1 MNNITIPWHHEIFQ
15 MDSVLNSD
23 DSFGIPMSFEI
34 ESDGLIGQGGNA
46 IVYRCRDM
54 DSGEDYAIKIQMA
67 VGDNREKRFKREIHL
82 LQTSNHAQLMSCV
95 SSGIIMLR
103 KMKRDNQIPH
113 EFVIMTLA
121 EQNLNDLVHHQ
132 DEGTPFPFEVLAGQ
146 FRGLSEALAVL
157 HESAIHRDIKPENI
171 LIRGDMWMLADFG
184 LCKFLAP
191 DEHDVDIT
199 LDNEK
204 VGPKYWMSPESMNRV
219 IGNNDEITKAS
230 DVFQLASVFWFAATK
245 RHPTGIVKVSDW
257 RGPHEIFEVLES
269 ALSHDPHSRPQD
281 GREFHERIK
290 NAIF

>member
-1 MNNITIPWHHEIFQ
+1 MNEIVFQWRHETFR
-15 MDSVLNSD
+15 MDSLIDSD
-23 DSFGIPMSFEI
+23 DLAGMPMSFEI

-46 IVYRCRDM
+46 VVYRCRDV

-67 VGDNREKRFKREIHL
+67 AGDNREKRFRREIHL
-82 LQTSNHAQLMSCV
+82 LQKSNHAQLMSCV

-103 KMKRDNQIPH
+103 KKKEAKIPH
-113 EFVIMTLA
+113 EFVIMPLA
-121 EQNLNDLVHHQ
+121 EQNLNDLVQHQ
-132 DEGTPFPFEVLAGQ
+132 DEGNLFPFEVLAGQ

-184 LCKFLAP
+184 LCKFLASE
-191 DEHDVDIT
+191 EHDVDIT

-204 VGPKYWMSPESMNRV
+204 VGPKYWMSPESMNRM

-230 DVFQLASVFWFAATK
+230 DVFQLASVFWFATTK
-245 RHPTGIVKVSDW
+245 RHPTGIVKASDW

-281 GREFHERIK
+281 GCEFHERIEK
-290 NAIF
+290 AIF